1 MTDDEL
7 LRLPVLLTVPVA
19 GRVLGVGRT
28 VAYQLV
34 RRDQWPT
41 PVIRVGGQ
49 IRIPRT
55 PLLELLGLPTPEATP
70 PPETPARRTMPG
82 KAQQPRKGRDG
93 RNYVQ
98 EMLLP

>member
-1 MTDDEL
+1 
-7 LRLPVLLTVPVA
+7 VL
-19 GRVLGVGRT
+19 
-28 VAYQLV
+28 
-34 RRDQWPT
+34 
-41 PVIRVGGQ
+41 RVGGQ

-55 PLLELLGLPTPEATP
+55 PLLELLGLPTPEVIRP
-70 PPETPARRTMPG
+70 PAKTARRTMPG

>member
-7 LRLPVLLTVPVA
+7 RALPPLLTVPAA

-28 VAYQLV
+28 VAYRLV
-34 RRDQWPT
+34 RRGEWPT

-49 IRIPRT
+49 IRVPRA
-55 PLLELLGLPTPEATP
+55 PLLDLVGLSTGEPGPPPNQRPRRKMKQPSAPEAD
-70 PPETPARRTMPG
+70 R
-82 KAQQPRKGRDG
+82 GRH
-93 RNYVQ
+93 NIQ

>member
-28 VAYQLV
+28 VAYRLV
-34 RRDQWPT
+34 RRDEWPT

-49 IRIPRT
+49 IRIPRA
-55 PLLELLGLPTPEATP
+55 PLLELLGLPTPAATP
-70 PPETPARRTMPG
+70 PPTAPARRTMSG
-82 KAQQPRKGRDG
+82 EAQRRRGRDG
-93 RNYVQ
+93 RDYVQ
-98 EMLLP
+98 EMLLS